1 MRPDPL
7 FWEASYRIKLR
18 VLFLLIPFVTFSFS
32 GLYFNATP
40 VLLFIFSA
48 TQTWVSLSFTIII
61 FLCVSSRL
69 AAGQK
74 LSGSAFQMSKK
85 VGKRLA
91 NVMLTPWQLLMR
103 WFIAAKRV
111 YGRTGMCSELVSAPL
126 TTSSAWWKKDLI
138 PYRLHSWFNGVHV
151 HGGNTLSQSIHNN
164 SRQNQYQSYEG
175 KSPKYLWVWPFPATG
190 TPKIIIDTFALAN
203 VWLRVHSVEE
213 SEPIFC
219 KWRQGEVEI

>member
-103 WFIAAKRV
+103 WFIAAKHV
-111 YGRTGMCSELVSAPL
+111 YMGVRACARSSCQLHLPHPLHDEKKISYLIDCTPGLMVCMCTEE
-126 TTSSAWWKKDLI
+126 I
-138 PYRLHSWFNGVHV
+138 PC
-151 HGGNTLSQSIHNN
+151 
-164 SRQNQYQSYEG
+164 
-175 KSPKYLWVWPFPATG
+175 
-190 TPKIIIDTFALAN
+190 
-203 VWLRVHSVEE
+203 LRVSTTTPDKISINHMRENPPNICGFGHSQPQ
-213 SEPIFC
+213 EPQ
-219 KWRQGEVEI
+219 KS